1 MYARFFMLVFGALL
15 VYAGVLRAHA
25 ERHRSGP
32 VHFYALMG
40 GLAAI
45 VSWVS
50 DAGVQLNLGWLTFNI
65 GSTIFYTALM
75 LGVFVIYVF
84 EGPRITQA
92 LIFAVT
98 SVLVIMPVTALLL
111 HLQNDLLGHAPL
123 TLIPMPDWRINLASV
138 TATLL
143 DLVFLCVV
151 WEFLGTPAL
160 NIKLHLRTFLTLLG
174 VMWLDVLLF
183 TAGAFW
189 GTPAFSGILAGSMM
203 SRFMITLL
211 AFPMLYAYIQQ
222 QSRRPDVTMANRP
235 ILAILRQMAT
245 ISEELNQ
252 AQQEIAR
259 RKAAEE
265 ALHQALSDV
274 KTLRG
279 FIPICAG
286 CKKVR
291 DDKGYWEQIESYV
304 RRHSEA
310 QFSHGLCPDCIK
322 TYYPLLEPHTPTTIP
337 SANPGPDEINRE
349 GAL

>member
-1 MYARFFMLVFGALL
+1 MYVHFLMLVAGALL
-15 VYAGVLRAHA
+15 VYAAVLWAHA
-25 ERHRSGP
+25 MRHRFGP

-50 DAGVQLNLGWLTFNI
+50 DAGVQLNMGWVTFNI

-75 LGVFVIYVF
+75 LGVFVIYAF

-92 LIFAVT
+92 LIFAVS
-98 SVLVIMPVTALLL
+98 SVLVVMPVTALLL
-111 HLQNDLLGHAPL
+111 HGQNNLLGHAPL
-123 TLIPMPDWRINLASV
+123 AFIPMPDWRINLASV
-138 TATLL
+138 TTTLL
-143 DLVFLCVV
+143 DLAFLCVV

-160 NIKLHLRTFLTLLG
+160 RIKLHVRTFLTLLG
-174 VMWLDVLLF
+174 VMWIDVVLF
-183 TAGAFW
+183 TTGAFW
-189 GTPAFSGILAGSMM
+189 GSPAFSGIMAGSLL

-211 AFPMLYAYIQQ
+211 AFPMLYAYIHQ
-222 QSRRPDVTMANRP
+222 QSRRPDVNMANRP
-235 ILAILRQMAT
+235 ILAILRQMAD
-245 ISEELNQ
+245 ISEELSQ

-259 RKAAEE
+259 RKTAEE
-265 ALHQALSDV
+265 ALQQALSDV

-322 TYYPLLEPHTPTTIP
+322 TYYPLLHPHHPAPTPPATP
-337 SANPGPDEINRE
+337 SPDEINRE
-349 GAL
+349 SAM